1 MTTKVG
7 HFRRNGFM
15 DAATSSA
22 ETNIFF
28 RIPWR
33 VAALGSLQYSYCN
46 RIHYRAQPY
55 LVSTKKENLQAV
67 VFKVSYFQTQRG
79 GTSKTVKTSP
89 HDSFVGFGGGV
100 PPPLK

>member
-1 MTTKVG
+1 MTTKES

-33 VAALGSLQYSYCN
+33 VAALGSLRYSGYFN
-46 RIHYRAQPY
+46 RIQSRAQQY
-55 LVSTKKENLQAV
+55 VASTKKENLQAV

-89 HDSFVGFGGGV
+89 HDSFVGFGGRV
-100 PPPLK
+100 PP